1 VGQSEDGPAE
11 NSIKPSVCSFL
22 LDRIRELDDVSGVI
36 LTKIVLLKALLGLGF
51 GLIIL
56 ALL

>member
-1 VGQSEDGPAE
+1 LAFVAGAE
-11 NSIKPSVCSFL
+11 
-22 LDRIRELDDVSGVI
+22 RELGFDAVNRKTHAMIFSK
-36 LTKIVLLKALLGLGF
+36 LLLLKILLGLGF